1 MAFTNQKNFCHM
13 TIVIILKKG
22 WQHGMRRKG
31 LIGWC
36 LGVWGCPMAIT
47 HISHTPSQPLPT
59 FYTRCHKKSHHKV
72 CKTCSVSG
80 CNYRTSF
87 CQAGIHQT
95 TIYWQV
101 SSLTP
106 SPPLGAYHCIDHH
119 NYHQNG
125 YCLHQFCVSVV
136 DNFVLSFWCIPTSKE
151 QKARHHSENYCFSPK
166 LYSIFVRDPQ
176 SLQSKF
182 TKVYLMR

>member
-1 MAFTNQKNFCHM
+1 M
-13 TIVIILKKG
+13 ILVRSIHGFYKSKEFLPHDNCYHPQKG

-47 HISHTPSQPLPT
+47 HISHIPSPPFANL
-59 FYTRCHKKSHHKV
+59 YTRCHEK
-72 CKTCSVSG
+72 
-80 CNYRTSF
+80 N
-87 CQAGIHQT
+87 IL
-95 TIYWQV
+95 
-101 SSLTP
+101 SSLQNFLLPSRYTSYNNILAGLP
-106 SPPLGAYHCIDHH
+106 TNPLSPPGAYHCISHH
-119 NYHQNG
+119 NYHHNG